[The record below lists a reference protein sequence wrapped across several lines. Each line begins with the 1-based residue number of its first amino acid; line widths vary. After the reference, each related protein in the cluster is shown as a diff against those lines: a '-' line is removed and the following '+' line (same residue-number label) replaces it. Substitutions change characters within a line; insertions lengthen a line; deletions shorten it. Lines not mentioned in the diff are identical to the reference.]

1 MVERSTT
8 APYVKGAIGVGERDD
23 QIRQR
28 QEERVEDKK
37 EPEELAPQQEV
48 LDNKANEEKNKTHNV
63 QEDLDV
69 MDQVARLLV
78 SDNKDESN
86 SDVKIEVEDLIDAH
100 LEEIL
105 RREDVGLFEELTN
118 KDKNE
123 N

>member
-1 MVERSTT
+1 
-8 APYVKGAIGVGERDD
+8 
-23 QIRQR
+23 
-28 QEERVEDKK
+28 
-37 EPEELAPQQEV
+37 
-48 LDNKANEEKNKTHNV
+48 
-63 QEDLDV
+63 

-86 SDVKIEVEDLIDAH
+86 GDVKIEVEDLIDAH

-105 RREDVGLFEELTN
+105 RREDVGLFEEPTN